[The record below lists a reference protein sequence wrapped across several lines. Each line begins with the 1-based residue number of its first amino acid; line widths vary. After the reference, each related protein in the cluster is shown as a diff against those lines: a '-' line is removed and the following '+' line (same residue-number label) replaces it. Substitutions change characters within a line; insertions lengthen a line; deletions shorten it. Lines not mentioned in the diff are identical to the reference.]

1 MAQDPNVIQTCINAF
16 IDYEGQF
23 LEALI
28 EVFPECS
35 ELKTCKL
42 EFDMATKHAPEA
54 LRETKK
60 KQLVEVWNQYMGK
73 YNMACQQKNAAVVMK
88 NGNFPP
94 TIQKIN
100 IEQKWAEPLD
110 DETRD
115 CIWQYIAELQKYGQM
130 YVLYTA
136 VPTNMMSKIQ
146 TMAMSMAQDMQNG
159 TMSPESMDIQALSQK
174 VSEQVSEQDIQHF
187 ANNMMGNMSTVSSL
201 LGSMMP
207 PNQQQQ

>member
-1 MAQDPNVIQTCINAF
+1 
-16 IDYEGQF
+16 
-23 LEALI
+23 
-28 EVFPECS
+28 
-35 ELKTCKL
+35 
-42 EFDMATKHAPEA
+42 MATQHAPEQ
-54 LRETKK
+54 LREPKK

-73 YNMACQQKNAAVVMK
+73 YNTACQQKNAAVVMK

-94 TIQKIN
+94 YIQKIN

-110 DETRD
+110 EETRD

-146 TMAMSMAQDMQNG
+146 NMAMSMAQDMQNG

-174 VSEQVSEQDIQHF
+174 CRSRFRNKTYNVPTI
-187 ANNMMGNMSTVSSL
+187 
-201 LGSMMP
+201 
-207 PNQQQQ
+207 

>member
-1 MAQDPNVIQTCINAF
+1 MAHDPNVIKTCIDAF
-16 IDYEGQF
+16 IDFEGQF
-23 LEALI
+23 LDALI

-42 EFDMATKHAPEA
+42 EFDMATKHAPEN
-54 LRETKK
+54 LREPKK
-60 KQLVEVWNQYMGK
+60 RQLVEMWNQYMGK
-73 YNMACQQKNAAVVMK
+73 WTMACQQKNAALVMK
-88 NGNFPP
+88 NANFPP
-94 TIQKIN
+94 SIQKIN
-100 IEQKWAEPLD
+100 FEQKWKEPLD

-115 CIWQYIAELQKYGQM
+115 CIWQYIGELQKYGQM

-159 TMSPESMDIQALSQK
+159 TMSPESMDIQSLSQK

-207 PNQQQQ
+207 PNNQS